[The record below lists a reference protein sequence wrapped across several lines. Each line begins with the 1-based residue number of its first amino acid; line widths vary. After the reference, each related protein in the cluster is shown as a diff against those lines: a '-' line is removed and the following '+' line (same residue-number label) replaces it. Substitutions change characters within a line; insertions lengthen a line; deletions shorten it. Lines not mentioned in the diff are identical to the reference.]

1 MPKSE
6 SATTARARTILAGV
20 GAPPEE
26 LQELAKRLQRDRA
39 FGLARRLL
47 DRAYQAVRGDVP
59 LRAAIAKKLA
69 LCTYKDPD
77 LPIDKALDTAL
88 AILKENFDLA
98 TTVDQ
103 EVLGQAGAIWKRRF
117 E

>member
-6 SATTARARTILAGV
+6 SETAGRARTILAGA
-20 GAPPEE
+20 GATPEE
-26 LQELAKRLQRDRA
+26 LQDFAKRLQRERA
-39 FGLARRLL
+39 FGLARHLL
-47 DRAYQAVRGDVP
+47 DRGYQAVRSDAP

-77 LPIDKALDTAL
+77 LPIDKALDAAL

-98 TTVDQ
+98 ATVDQ
-103 EVLGQAGAIWKRRF
+103 EVLGQAG
-117 E
+117 